1 MFLLYKINVIKKIF
15 FLLTIISF
23 SLFNHYLSKYLQSF
37 DPDFSE
43 ISLKLVENFNSSN
56 PLKEYDSLSPELINI
71 NTDTISADQDHS
83 IKLKLPYKTGDLGT
97 DIMELLYVK
106 KSGKLFSIKN
116 YNVTYFLNEKNVI
129 HTIYPNMFP
138 DDIEDT
144 IENDVD
150 CNYTILDNKYKLELQ
165 KINLNFSKIIS
176 YSYITLGID
185 KENNNIKK
193 IEYNNKN
200 IYENDIIYNILKG
213 KEYFNHTNTINNSI
227 TFLDMFKIEQMLCNQ
242 SFFVFLVK
250 HKNISTNSKNKTQN
264 ILLLFYEI
272 NLLIGEDFKLNLESV
287 INITKILYNKE
298 LKTFAIQKIGYYQNY
313 KFILFNNILIIY
325 DTLNNKLIPFEQI
338 FDINSINI
346 NNINISDF
354 LLYNKTFCLLSED
367 KGLIIFDIK
376 EEINNNNNI
385 KLYFN
390 NNLEFNSGQKLEIYR
405 NPFYGGIFLGI
416 VFNTNK
422 ERTTNEIYMEIIL
435 ENTKNNNT
443 DNNTDKKIEI
453 KINKVITASNT
464 RNFLYLHLN
473 NDFFK
478 YFYDD
483 FNKELFIYRNGLL
496 NIVPYVTYK
505 INLTEEGNNIELFNK
520 EKIRDLIQ
528 IFNKKEEKFNL
539 VFIGNNN
546 YFILKNLSLA
556 SHNLNCTFHDIG
568 SYNLT
573 FILKGEVCAN
583 SLRKAEEGK
592 FVTCHKIIKYN
603 FHVYRRDKEKKIALF
618 IIILFIVVLSASILF
633 ICYTINTGCFG
644 KYKSNKSNKF
654 KKILFSSRLDSEAN
668 IKMYSPNKQKEN

>member
-1 MFLLYKINVIKKIF
+1 MFLIYKINVTKKIF
-15 FLLTIISF
+15 FFFTIISF

-43 ISLKLVENFNSSN
+43 ISLKLAENFNSSN
-56 PLKEYDSLSPELINI
+56 PLKEYDSLSPEIINI

-150 CNYTILDNKYKLELQ
+150 CNYTILDNKYKLEFQ

-200 IYENDIIYNILKG
+200 IYESDIIYNILKG

-242 SFFVFLVK
+242 SFFVFLVN
-250 HKNISTNSKNKTQN
+250 HKNINTNINKTKN

-287 INITKILYNKE
+287 INLTKILNHKQ
-298 LKTFAIQKIGYYQNY
+298 LKTITIKKIGYYQNY
-313 KFILFNNILIIY
+313 KFILYNNTLITF
-325 DTLNNKLIPFEQI
+325 DTLNNKIIPVEQI
-338 FDINSINI
+338 FDLNNINIKI

-354 LLYNKTFCLLSED
+354 LIINKTFCLLSED
-367 KGLIIFDIK
+367 KGLIIFDIN
-376 EEINNNNNI
+376 EEINDNI

-464 RNFLYLHLN
+464 RNFLHLHLN

-483 FNKELFIYRNGLL
+483 SNKELFIYRNGLL

-618 IIILFIVVLSASILF
+618 IIISASILF

-654 KKILFSSRLDSEAN
+654 KKILFSSRLDTEAN

>member
-1 MFLLYKINVIKKIF
+1 
-15 FLLTIISF
+15 
-23 SLFNHYLSKYLQSF
+23 
-37 DPDFSE
+37 
-43 ISLKLVENFNSSN
+43 
-56 PLKEYDSLSPELINI
+56 
-71 NTDTISADQDHS
+71 
-83 IKLKLPYKTGDLGT
+83 
-97 DIMELLYVK
+97 
-106 KSGKLFSIKN
+106 
-116 YNVTYFLNEKNVI
+116 
-129 HTIYPNMFP
+129 
-138 DDIEDT
+138 
-144 IENDVD
+144 
-150 CNYTILDNKYKLELQ
+150 
-165 KINLNFSKIIS
+165 
-176 YSYITLGID
+176 
-185 KENNNIKK
+185 
-193 IEYNNKN
+193 
-200 IYENDIIYNILKG
+200 
-213 KEYFNHTNTINNSI
+213 
-227 TFLDMFKIEQMLCNQ
+227 
-242 SFFVFLVK
+242 LVK

-264 ILLLFYEI
+264 ILLLLFYEI

-287 INITKILYNKE
+287 INITKILNNKE

-313 KFILFNNILIIY
+313 KFILFNNTLIIY
-325 DTLNNKLIPFEQI
+325 DTLNSKLIPFEQI

-367 KGLIIFDIK
+367 NGLIIFDIK
-376 EEINNNNNI
+376 EEIKNNNNI

-464 RNFLYLHLN
+464 RNFLHLHLN

-505 INLTEEGNNIELFNK
+505 INLTEEGNNIELFKK

-618 IIILFIVVLSASILF
+618 IIFLFIVVLLSSILF
-633 ICYTINTGCFG
+633 ICYSINTGCFG
-644 KYKSNKSNKF
+644 RYKNNKSNKM
-654 KKILFSSRLDSEAN
+654 KKFLFSSRLESESN
-668 IKMYSPNKQKEN
+668 IKMYSPKKQKEN

>member
-1 MFLLYKINVIKKIF
+1 MFLLYKINVTKKIF
-15 FLLTIISF
+15 FFLTIIYF

-43 ISLKLVENFNSSN
+43 ISLKLKENFNSSD
-56 PLKEYDSLSPELINI
+56 PLEDYDNLSPEIINI
-71 NTDTISADQDHS
+71 NTDTISADQDRS

-150 CNYTILDNKYKLELQ
+150 CNYTILDNKYKLEFHKL
-165 KINLNFSKIIS
+165 NFNFSKIIF

-193 IEYNNKN
+193 IEYNYKN
-200 IYENDIIYNILKG
+200 IFESDIADNILKG
-213 KEYFNHTNTINNSI
+213 KEYFNCSNNINNSI
-227 TFLDMFKIEQMLCNQ
+227 IFLDIFKIEQILFNK
-242 SFFVFLVK
+242 SFFVFLVNY
-250 HKNISTNSKNKTQN
+250 KNNNINNKTQN
-264 ILLLFYEI
+264 LLLLFYEI
-272 NLLIGEDFKLNLESV
+272 NLLINEDFKLNLECV
-287 INITKILYNKE
+287 INITKILNSKE
-298 LKTFAIQKIGYYQNY
+298 LKTITIQKIGYYQNY
-313 KFILFNNILIIY
+313 KFILYNNTLIIF
-325 DTLNNKLIPFEQI
+325 DTLNNKQIPLDQI
-338 FDINSINI
+338 FDLNNI
-346 NNINISDF
+346 NNIIISDF

-367 KGLIIFDIK
+367 KGLIIFNIK
-376 EEINNNNNI
+376 EEINNNI

-390 NNLEFNSGQKLEIYR
+390 NNLEFNSGKKLEIYR

-416 VFNTNK
+416 LFNNNNK
-422 ERTTNEIYMEIIL
+422 VKTSNEIYMEIML
-435 ENTKNNNT
+435 EKENNNST
-443 DNNTDKKIEI
+443 TNNKEEKIEI
-453 KINKVITASNT
+453 KINKVITASNA
-464 RNFLYLHLN
+464 RNFLHLQIT
-473 NDFFK
+473 NDFFN

-483 FNKELFIYRNGLL
+483 SSKELFIYRNGLL

-505 INLTEEGNNIELFNK
+505 INFTEEENKIELFKK
-520 EKIRDLIQ
+520 EKIRDLVPIY
-528 IFNKKEEKFNL
+528 NKRDELFNL
-539 VFIGNNN
+539 VFIGNDN
-546 YFILKNLSLA
+546 YFILKNLTLA
-556 SHNLNCTFHDIG
+556 SHNLNCTFHDTG

-583 SLRKAEEGK
+583 SLRKAEEGN

-618 IIILFIVVLSASILF
+618 IIFLFIVVLLSSILF
-633 ICYTINTGCFG
+633 ICYSINTGCFG
-644 KYKSNKSNKF
+644 RYKNNKSNKM
-654 KKILFSSRLDSEAN
+654 KKFLFSSRLESESN
-668 IKMYSPNKQKEN
+668 IKMYSPKKQKEN

>member
-1 MFLLYKINVIKKIF
+1 MFLLYKINVTKKIF
-15 FLLTIISF
+15 FFLTIIYF

-43 ISLKLVENFNSSN
+43 ISLKLKENFNSSD
-56 PLKEYDSLSPELINI
+56 PLEDYDNLSPEIINI
-71 NTDTISADQDHS
+71 NTDTISADQDRS

-150 CNYTILDNKYKLELQ
+150 CNYTILDNKYKLEFHKL
-165 KINLNFSKIIS
+165 NFNFSKIIF

-193 IEYNNKN
+193 IEYNYKN
-200 IYENDIIYNILKG
+200 IFESDIVDNILEG
-213 KEYFNHTNTINNSI
+213 KEYFNSSNNINNSI
-227 TFLDMFKIEQMLCNQ
+227 IFLDIFKIEQILFNK
-242 SFFVFLVK
+242 SFFVFLVNY
-250 HKNISTNSKNKTQN
+250 KNNNINNKTQN
-264 ILLLFYEI
+264 LLLLFYEI
-272 NLLIGEDFKLNLESV
+272 NLLINEDFKLNLECV
-287 INITKILYNKE
+287 INITKILNSKE
-298 LKTFAIQKIGYYQNY
+298 LKTITIQKIGYYQNY
-313 KFILFNNILIIY
+313 KFILYNNTLIIF
-325 DTLNNKLIPFEQI
+325 DTLNNKQIPLDQI
-338 FDINSINI
+338 FDLNNI
-346 NNINISDF
+346 NNIIISDF

-367 KGLIIFDIK
+367 KGLIIFNIK
-376 EEINNNNNI
+376 EDKYNI

-390 NNLEFNSGQKLEIYR
+390 NNLEFNSGKKLEIYR

-416 VFNTNK
+416 LFNNNNK
-422 ERTTNEIYMEIIL
+422 VKTSNEIYMEIML
-435 ENTKNNNT
+435 EKENNNST
-443 DNNTDKKIEI
+443 TNNTEKKIEI
-453 KINKVITASNT
+453 KINKVITASNA
-464 RNFLYLHLN
+464 RNFLHLQIT
-473 NDFFK
+473 NDFFN

-483 FNKELFIYRNGLL
+483 SSKELFIYRNGLL

-505 INLTEEGNNIELFNK
+505 INFTEEENKIELFKK
-520 EKIRDLIQ
+520 EKIRGLVPIY
-528 IFNKKEEKFNL
+528 NKRDELFNL
-539 VFIGNNN
+539 VFIGNDN
-546 YFILKNLSLA
+546 YFILKNLTLA
-556 SHNLNCTFHDIG
+556 SHNLNCTFHDTG

-583 SLRKAEEGK
+583 SLRKAEEGN

-618 IIILFIVVLSASILF
+618 IIFLFIVVLLSSILF
-633 ICYTINTGCFG
+633 ICYSINTGCFG
-644 KYKSNKSNKF
+644 RYKNNKSNKM
-654 KKILFSSRLDSEAN
+654 KKFLFSSRLESESN
-668 IKMYSPNKQKEN
+668 IKMYSPKKQKEN